1 MLEKLNIM
9 VVYIGGP
16 KEADKDSKKKL
27 RRCGM
32 IANEITL
39 RQRPNDVDV
48 SNCRSLYDLQQRAKF
63 ILHSKLYIALK

>member
-1 MLEKLNIM
+1 MNNMLEKLNIM

-32 IANEITL
+32 IANEITIH
-39 RQRPNDVDV
+39 RPIKKDANY
-48 SNCRSLYDLQQRAKF
+48 SHL
-63 ILHSKLYIALK
+63 KLFLKYTVFFY